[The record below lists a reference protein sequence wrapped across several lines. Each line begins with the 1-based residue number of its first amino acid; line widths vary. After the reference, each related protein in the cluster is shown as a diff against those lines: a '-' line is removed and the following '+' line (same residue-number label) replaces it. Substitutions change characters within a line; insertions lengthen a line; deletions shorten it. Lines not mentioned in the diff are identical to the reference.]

1 MEHCNKLQRLFL
13 SFNDIMSLMSI
24 KNLNTLNSLQELS
37 LDNNPISIEKN
48 YKRNVLAQMISL
60 KKLDSKK
67 VTVSSRRKK
76 MIYF

>member
-1 MEHCNKLQRLFL
+1 
-13 SFNDIMSLMSI
+13 MSLMSI

-67 VTVSSRRKK
+67 VTVSLTKK
-76 MIYF
+76 KR